1 MGEGGARGS
10 GSLWSSSLEGDPP
23 LPSNVVL
30 IKTGFVPFLN
40 KKFKEFS
47 RTFKETFPIFQGLHL
62 VQKRALSL
70 SFLVLP
76 QHEQFY
82 PDRFSVFAP
91 FRHLRICV
99 G

>member
-10 GSLWSSSLEGDPP
+10 GSLWSSSLVGDPP
-23 LPSNVVL
+23 LPSNAVL
-30 IKTGFVPFLN
+30 IKTGF
-40 KKFKEFS
+40 KA
-47 RTFKETFPIFQGLHL
+47 FKETFPIFQGLHL

-82 PDRFSVFAP
+82 PEGLFQFAP